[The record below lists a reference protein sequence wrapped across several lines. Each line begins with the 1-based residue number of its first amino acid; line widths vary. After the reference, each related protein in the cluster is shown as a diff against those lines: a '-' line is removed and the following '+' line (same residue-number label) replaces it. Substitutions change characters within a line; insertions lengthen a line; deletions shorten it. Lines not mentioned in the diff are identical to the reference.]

1 MKPITNKMELSTRP
15 FIKQIK
21 GMKLDS
27 LLKLISDVT
36 VKMFNEGN
44 VIVPLIGRKDF
55 NGFTREFKQHMTI
68 WNLMEIAY
76 FAINNSTDH
85 RKS

>member
-1 MKPITNKMELSTRP
+1 MKPITNKIELSSHP

-21 GMKLDS
+21 EIKLDS

-44 VIVPLIGRKDF
+44 VIVPLISRKNF
-55 NGFTREFKQHMTI
+55 HGFTREFKQHMTK
-68 WNLMEIAY
+68 L
-76 FAINNSTDH
+76 
-85 RKS
+85 